1 VRCCDQPRPRHRPG
15 LFHEKLAVNARLSGG
30 DPSHTLTV
38 ILSLRQP
45 IRGETHASADAHV
58 GSLVGDTTMD
68 PIFLG
73 MVFAIIWLSSSLLA
87 DDLESLRAAEHR
99 LARCPAHA

>member
-1 VRCCDQPRPRHRPG
+1 V
-15 LFHEKLAVNARLSGG
+15 KL
-30 DPSHTLTV
+30 D
-38 ILSLRQP
+38 
-45 IRGETHASADAHV
+45 ASADARV
-58 GSLVGDTTMD
+58 GLLVGDTTME

-73 MVFAIIWLSSSLLA
+73 MVFAIMWLSSTLLA

>member
-1 VRCCDQPRPRHRPG
+1 M
-15 LFHEKLAVNARLSGG
+15 E
-30 DPSHTLTV
+30 
-38 ILSLRQP
+38 
-45 IRGETHASADAHV
+45 
-58 GSLVGDTTMD
+58 

-87 DDLESLRAAEHR
+87 DDLESLRAAELR